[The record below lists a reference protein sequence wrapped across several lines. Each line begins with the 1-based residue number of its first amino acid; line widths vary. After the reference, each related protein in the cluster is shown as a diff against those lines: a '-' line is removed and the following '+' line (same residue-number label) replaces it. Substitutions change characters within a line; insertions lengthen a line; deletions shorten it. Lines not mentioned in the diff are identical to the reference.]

1 MPPDL
6 QRITD
11 EVLSMPAA
19 SRAQLARRLLESL
32 NSSENEAIE
41 QNWAREA
48 DERLRQIDAGE
59 VEMLDGEDVLR
70 EMRALCR

>member
-32 NSSENEAIE
+32 NSSESDEIE
-41 QNWAREA
+41 QSWAREA
-48 DERLRQIDAGE
+48 DERLRQIDEGE
-59 VEMLDGEDVLR
+59 VDMLDGEDVLR